1 MIDIIKQD
9 VKDHIANI
17 ADILD
22 RIGERVEGN
31 LICDIT
37 SDNLTD
43 AANESKIYNL
53 LKLSENK
60 SKICE
65 IGVNAGHSLLLM
77 VSANPEAEYLIFD
90 LNGHAYTKPCVEYIK
105 NAYPSTKITEIYGD
119 SNVTLKQYI
128 ESNDLH
134 TFDLIH
140 IDGGHETQT
149 VENDF
154 THTQKLLTKD
164 GIVIFDDY
172 NFGNIKTVI
181 DKYVDEG
188 VISEYTQ
195 DVIKTNL
202 HFIYTL
208 SDRK

>member
-17 ADILD
+17 SDILD

-37 SDNLTD
+37 SDNFTD

-90 LNGHAYTKPCVEYIK
+90 LNGHAYTKPCIEYIK

-119 SNVTLKQYI
+119 SNITLKQYI

-154 THTQKLLTKD
+154 TNTQKLLTKD

-188 VISEYTQ
+188 VVSEYTE

-202 HFIYTL
+202 HFIY
-208 SDRK
+208 KVNN

>member
-154 THTQKLLTKD
+154 THTQELLTKD

-188 VISEYTQ
+188 VISEYTE

-208 SDRK
+208 SDKK